1 MPQLGVTGAAVAT
14 VISLMVIALL
24 NSTLLIR
31 VIEEPLIQKQSILGI
46 TVSGLGMA
54 IILMLFMFIYE
65 GFGLASDEGHRG
77 LAVVEALLGVVIGGL
92 VYLFL
97 IMKFNVF
104 TKKN

>member
-1 MPQLGVTGAAVAT
+1 
-14 VISLMVIALL
+14 
-24 NSTLLIR
+24 
-31 VIEEPLIQKQSILGI
+31 
-46 TVSGLGMA
+46 MA

-104 TKKN
+104 TKKELGTVMKQEKVQASLKKSG